1 MMHNKNLESQ
11 PQVYPQYISAY
22 PVEDEISL
30 VDLWIALAKF
40 KRVFVGSFL
49 VTLLTGILVITIFKS
64 DKYEMSTT
72 ISIGQVEKAGTIQ
85 ELESPSTVISKINF
99 SLLPNLTKKTAEENK
114 IGLFETNVSNPKA
127 TNLITIQNKVNE
139 SNQDIIAGFQKTIAE
154 TILMEHQGL
163 SRMLNSKLEQA
174 LGTEKL
180 ALEKLKD
187 PRELVKLTDL
197 ETISLHDEKLNLV
210 KLTDE
215 KYLET
220 KKNQF
225 EKRID
230 LFANKIKTLDE
241 KNQILQLQLDSQKI
255 TQDSSIQRAIILD
268 KITDNELSINEAE
281 ESKLALESEF
291 ADFLIETG
299 LNASKQRSMV
309 DTIESKIKLIES
321 NWKSDIKDK
330 ENKIVELENQLKGN
344 YTRIINQSEL
354 SLEPVGLS
362 RNMAYILSVVLALF
376 AAFFITLIAMFQ
388 AKVKEKLA
396 AEI

>member
-1 MMHNKNLESQ
+1 
-11 PQVYPQYISAY
+11 
-22 PVEDEISL
+22 
-30 VDLWIALAKF
+30 
-40 KRVFVGSFL
+40 
-49 VTLLTGILVITIFKS
+49 
-64 DKYEMSTT
+64 
-72 ISIGQVEKAGTIQ
+72 
-85 ELESPSTVISKINF
+85 
-99 SLLPNLTKKTAEENK
+99 
-114 IGLFETNVSNPKA
+114 
-127 TNLITIQNKVNE
+127 
-139 SNQDIIAGFQKTIAE
+139 
-154 TILMEHQGL
+154 MEHQGL

-241 KNQILQLQLDSQKI
+241 KNQILQLQLDPQKI

-299 LNASKQRSMV
+299 LNASKQQSMV
-309 DTIESKIKLIES
+309 DTIESKIELIES

-330 ENKIVELENQLKGN
+330 ENKIIELENQLKGN
-344 YTRIINQSEL
+344 YTRIISQSEL
-354 SLEPVGLS
+354 SLEPVGLT
-362 RNMAYILSVVLALF
+362 RNMAYLLSVVLALF